1 MPVLFRL
8 PTLAKALGVPYF
20 PVTANLLTMGPL
32 GIVMPFPAKF
42 KLRVLDPVTFDV
54 PPDQER
60 YSKSRIMEEAEK
72 HPDAAA
78 GGRLRHAA
86 RSPQRLVRLRP
97 VPWAVASSSPEPTP
111 SGVGGWSQALEADA
125 DMEVILGMGART
137 PSVPFERAEFV
148 RADQN
153 YSILNRIVKATQVD
167 TILHTFM
174 VTNSAT
180 VPNRALHEIN
190 VIGTMNLLAA
200 AGAAGS
206 SVRHIVVKSSTL
218 VYGSSARD
226 PTTFHE
232 DTPRSGPAK
241 NSIERALIEAEG
253 LVRDFSEDNPA
264 TLVTVLRFANV
275 LGTHLTTPISRNL
288 SRPLC
293 PSIFG
298 FDPLLQFVEEDD
310 VVRALLHVTRGGIP
324 GLYNVAGDGRL
335 PWSEVASHLRHAAV
349 AALPLQP
356 AEDPARWPAVRPAGR
371 TGRPLAL
378 RAGRRHPPLRRPPAS
393 TYQATSAGAVESFIR
408 ALRLRR
414 GAGKTP
420 SSYTYEHDVEQFF
433 RHSPSVTGTSDH

>member
-1 MPVLFRL
+1 VSR
-8 PTLAKALGVPYF
+8 
-20 PVTANLLTMGPL
+20 
-32 GIVMPFPAKF
+32 
-42 KLRVLDPVTFDV
+42 RVLVTGADTFW
-54 PPDQER
+54 
-60 YSKSRIMEEAEK
+60 
-72 HPDAAA
+72 
-78 GGRLRHAA
+78 GGRMI
-86 RSPQRLVRLRP
+86 
-97 VPWAVASSSPEPTP
+97 
-111 SGVGGWSQALEADA
+111 QALED
-125 DMEVILGMGART
+125 DPSMDVILGMGARA

-174 VTNSAT
+174 ITNSTT
-180 VPNRALHEIN
+180 VPNRAMHEIN

-200 AGAAGS
+200 AGAPGS

-218 VYGSSARD
+218 VYGSAASD

-232 DTPRSGPAK
+232 DTPRTSPAR
-241 NSIERALIEAEG
+241 NSVERALIEAES

-288 SRPLC
+288 SRPVC

-310 VVRALLHVTRGGIP
+310 VVRALLHVTRGSIP

-335 PWSEVASHLRHAAV
+335 PWSEVAGICGTRLV
-349 AALPLQP
+349 PLSP
-356 AEDPARWPAVRPAGR
+356 YSPLKI
-371 TGRPLAL
+371 RPLSRLFDLPSELEDLL
-378 RAGRRHPPLRRPPAS
+378 RYGRGVDTRRLAA
-393 TYQATSAGAVESFIR
+393 TGFAYHATSAGAVQSFIR

-414 GAGKTP
+414 QSGKTP
-420 SSYTYEHDVEQFF
+420 TSYTYEHDVEQFF
-433 RHSPSVTGTSDH
+433 RHSPSVTGAPEV